1 MASIFDVEEKQ
12 PITVTDLMKNQFH
25 LIRPKNGKP
34 GESEWVLYGY
44 SPSEK
49 IKTWVAKYYAKG
61 QVFKGKKLRSNK
73 LIYKSFDIEKSMAW
87 KTKKMKVK
95 YRRKGYYSK
104 KYVRN
109 IGLTDLLALISILPT
124 KITDFK

>member
-12 PITVTDLMKNQFH
+12 PITIPDLMKNQFR
-25 LIRPKNGKP
+25 LMRPKNGKP
-34 GESEWVLYGY
+34 GEYEWVLYGY
-44 SPSEK
+44 TTNE

-73 LIYKSFDIEKSMAW
+73 LIYKVFDVEKSKAW
-87 KTKKMKVK
+87 KNKKANVE

-109 IGLTDLLALISILPT
+109 IGLTDLLALVSILPT